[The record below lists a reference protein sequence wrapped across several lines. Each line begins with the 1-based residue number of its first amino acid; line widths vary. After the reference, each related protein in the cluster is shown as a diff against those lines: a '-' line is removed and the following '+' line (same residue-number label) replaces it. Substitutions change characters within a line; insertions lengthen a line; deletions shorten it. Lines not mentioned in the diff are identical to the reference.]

1 MLRPVLLSSL
11 FSLFCPVNNLFV
23 RCFRNYLFIRLFIF
37 CALIGNTRCSSCSE
51 KNCIQSSLAPS
62 SLPLSILALAPPY
75 IYTHIARK
83 PLISANNQHHMT
95 RHIPNYLS
103 LSLSASFSLPNTNTM
118 LLSHTCTLSRSNFH
132 KTNHFKASTWL
143 EEVASSRLPFLH
155 THTHTPLLIFIRL
168 TF

>member
-1 MLRPVLLSSL
+1 MSHAFTAMCIHDTTLYMWNMEEHGLLSL
-11 FSLFCPVNNLFV
+11 
-23 RCFRNYLFIRLFIF
+23 
-37 CALIGNTRCSSCSE
+37 
-51 KNCIQSSLAPS
+51 KCILVPY
-62 SLPLSILALAPPY
+62 IY

-103 LSLSASFSLPNTNTM
+103 LSLSASLSLPNTNTM

-143 EEVASSRLPFLH
+143 EEVASSHLLFLH
-155 THTHTPLLIFIRL
+155 THTHTHTLPY
-168 TF
+168 